1 MGKLKEILKIKEGE
15 PDMEVDEIDEFLR
28 REAKEAVM
36 RAKLAKI
43 KEYELESKLKMKELE
58 RKLKQLEEEEE
69 ETSRNRKEEPAIT
82 PGDIEVAKMLKDMPP
97 EERREILSILAML
110 KASGRSEPAALMI
123 PLIMAARAS
132 NPASSPAEIM
142 RAVNEGLRTYKEL
155 IGGGRSETSVL
166 KDVLEVVK
174 SMTGGS
180 LSEKLAEKYVDVLS
194 KLATSRKGFWDEV
207 MEDPKKVETL
217 QKIFGGGQ
225 MDPRTMLEL
234 KRLEYDMQVKLKELD
249 LKMEELRHKM
259 AVERE
264 RMETIKR
271 YGKSIAKAIIDGL
284 MSEEGVEAPKPKK
297 SKELLKGWAKA
308 KCEVCGTEIAFNPKE
323 TKEIVCPKCG
333 TKYRVEVK

>member
-15 PDMEVDEIDEFLR
+15 SSMELDELDEFLK

-43 KEYELESKLKMKELE
+43 REYELESKLKMKELE
-58 RKLKQLEEEEE
+58 RKLKQLEEEEGE
-69 ETSRNRKEEPAIT
+69 SSGNKKDEVTVT
-82 PGDIEVAKMLKDMPP
+82 PGDIEVAKMLKEMPP

-123 PLIMAARAS
+123 PLIMAAKAS

-194 KLATSRKGFWDEV
+194 QLATSRKGFWDEV

-225 MDPRTMLEL
+225 MDPKTMLEL
-234 KRLEYDMQVKLKELD
+234 KKLEYEMQLKLKELD

-271 YGKSIAKAIIDGL
+271 YGKNIAKAIIDGI
-284 MSEEGVEAPKPKK
+284 MSEEGVETPKPKK